1 MSLEQQV
8 TALVAS
14 ANALTGA
21 VNGKIGQID
30 QKVAAAEQKFDS
42 NIAQTRL
49 ENAIFRQSKNQ
60 YGNLTGT
67 SLDYFSKNGQYS
79 IDITLYRTINSGVE
93 WVDRDPEEKEI
104 MTAMGLAGVTH
115 FQPNIRVLKMVWS
128 GYQQGVHSS
137 YSMYPNP
144 IGNQSSY
151 TTVASY
157 AKLISG
163 GISGDWLNGVSG
175 NWALCGKNYSGF
187 PGRYLHAHPRVASA
201 SGEVLFIWAA
211 TVSGY
216 VPLDKNAPK
225 WGYWPSMYGE
235 NPFDAQPGS

>member
-1 MSLEQQV
+1 MSTQE
-8 TALVAS
+8 TAALIESVNQMTATVA
-14 ANALTGA
+14 
-21 VNGKIGQID
+21 GKMGQID
-30 QKVAAAEQKFDS
+30 QKVAFAEQKFNS

-67 SLDYFSKNGQYS
+67 SLDYFSKNPGFP
-79 IDITLYRTINSGVE
+79 IDITLYRIIDNGVP
-93 WVDRDPEEKEI
+93 WVDRDPEEQAI
-104 MTAMGLAGVTH
+104 MTAMGLAGVQF
-115 FQPNIRVLKMVWS
+115 FQPNIRVMKMVWS
-128 GYQQGVHSS
+128 GYQQGVHNS
-137 YSMYPNP
+137 YTMYPNP

-157 AKLISG
+157 AKLVSG
-163 GISGDWLNGVSG
+163 SINGDWLSGVSG
-175 NWALCGKNYSGF
+175 SWALCGKNY
-187 PGRYLHAHPRVASA
+187 PGAPGKYLHAHPRVTSA
-201 SGEVLFIWAA
+201 SGEVLFIWPAI
-211 TVSGY
+211 VSGF